1 MVTWRGLNN
10 FYAIGLP
17 NIQMGAIVP
26 SYYLFIGQLVDPKN
40 QKNLTEE
47 RLIELNKIDCSLM
60 IGAGKGDQMVTV
72 ASVQPLVQLTNSQD
86 VTFTLI
92 PGGHL
97 GLMSSQSSANE
108 FWPLMTTWLK
118 QRSSKI

>member
-40 QKNLTEE
+40 QKNLTEK
-47 RLIELNKIDCSLM
+47 RLIEFNKIDVKFHHPTKHV
-60 IGAGKGDQMVTV
+60 I
-72 ASVQPLVQLTNSQD
+72 
-86 VTFTLI
+86 I
-92 PGGHL
+92 
-97 GLMSSQSSANE
+97 
-108 FWPLMTTWLK
+108 
-118 QRSSKI
+118 